1 MKKYYELTEEE
12 CKKHLKLANEAIK
25 NTYPESGKGYAVALM
40 TKTGNIYTRNNSK
53 PSDLSNKKLNF
64 QLWQEKFATLQ
75 ILYAKTKFS
84 T

>member
-1 MKKYYELTEEE
+1 MSLQAKFTRPRGL
-12 CKKHLKLANEAIK
+12 LKF
-25 NTYPESGKGYAVALM
+25 
-40 TKTGNIYTRNNSK
+40 RNNSE

-64 QLWQEKFATLQ
+64 QLWQAKFDTLQ

>member
-40 TKTGNIYTRNNSK
+40 TKTGKIYTRNNSE
-53 PSDLSNKKLNF
+53 PSDLSNKKLNL
-64 QLWQEKFATLQ
+64 QLWRAKFDIFQ
-75 ILYAKTKFS
+75 ILYAKPKFP